1 MIHDVFPLP
10 ASYCMYT
17 SSVVIIITFIVSYYA
32 YYRKHRSSR
41 NNLVSVFFVAFPSDI
56 VRFPQ
61 KCKFQPICFKRF
73 LGGLIFE
80 RNYLVILL

>member
-17 SSVVIIITFIVSYYA
+17 SSVVIIITFIVSYYT
-32 YYRKHRSSR
+32 YYREHRSSR